1 MRAININVLQKLKYD
16 YQLYKSYA
24 DDEMRCEKT
33 DLVAYN
39 FWSGKAQGVKEVID
53 MLECNVVED
62 KDLWKL

>member
-24 DDEMRCEKT
+24 DDEMRCEKK

-39 FWSGKAQGVKEVID
+39 FWNGKAQGVKEVID

>member
-24 DDEMRCEKT
+24 DDEMRCEKK

-39 FWSGKAQGVKEVID
+39 FWNGKAQGVKEVID
-53 MLECNVVED
+53 MLECNVVEV
-62 KDLWKL
+62 WKL

>member
-39 FWSGKAQGVKEVID
+39 FWNGKAQGVKEVID